1 MNSGGASPFS
11 GRGQVDAAAKV
22 DEVDVGGGA
31 PEASVVARKEKKR
44 QRQG

>member
-1 MNSGGASPFS
+1 MNSGGAPPFS

-22 DEVDVGGGA
+22 DAVDGGGGA